1 MRPICPARR
10 YVVPTLFQSLTLIF
24 VQGISLTVDQY
35 KALVKA
41 IPEISASLKASGI
54 AVDESTAMDEDDEVA
69 DEKPKKRK
77 AAAKKDK
84 KANIDETSDE
94 E

>member
-1 MRPICPARR
+1 M
-10 YVVPTLFQSLTLIF
+10 
-24 VQGISLTVDQY
+24 QGISLTVDQY

-41 IPEISASLKASGI
+41 IPEINANLKASGI
-54 AVDESTAMDEDDEVA
+54 AVEESTAMDEDDEVA

-77 AAAKKDK
+77 AAVKKETK
-84 KANIDETSDE
+84 SNIDETSDE